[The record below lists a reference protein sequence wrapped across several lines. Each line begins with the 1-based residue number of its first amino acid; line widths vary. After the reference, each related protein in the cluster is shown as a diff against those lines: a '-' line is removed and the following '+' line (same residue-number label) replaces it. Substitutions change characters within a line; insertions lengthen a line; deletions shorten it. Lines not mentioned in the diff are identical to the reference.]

1 MGSVNTNS
9 ISLAIAE
16 ESSIG
21 VLPSTVV
28 AEYLEPNEISDY
40 GADISTVARNPISKD
55 RQNRKGTITDVESTV
70 DIEMDTTASHLL
82 AVLPGIMFAKWYD
95 QPYWL
100 RTDVSATSGGFAV
113 SAGDISDVAAGDL
126 IYVRGFNNGA
136 NNGLFVVDSV
146 SSGTIAVTGATLVAE
161 SGSSA
166 TSLFVVGHQFATGDV
181 AIDSDGNLTCTSAD
195 FTGLGIERG
204 QGVYIGG
211 LTSSTSFATAA
222 DSGLARVQSVAA
234 KKITLDKRQQN
245 YSADNGSGKTIQL
258 FYGWF
263 IKNVP
268 LDDTMFQEHYYQ
280 FEIAYP
286 GLMDT
291 DATGYE
297 YAVGNL
303 MNTLEL
309 SLPLTDKSTLKVQ
322 TMGKDVEAITDTR
335 KSWTVNNPLFTE
347 AYNTT
352 ADFMRLRIQ
361 NVDETGLSTLFKE
374 ATLNIGNNVG
384 GERVIGKLGPE
395 FMTYGNIDVTMDMTA
410 VFTSPAVVAK
420 IRNNCTVTMDFCI
433 CNNDAG
439 FYFDIP
445 SMTLGDGSRDYAVNE
460 KVKIKLNSN
469 AFGDESFGY
478 TVSET
483 FFPYLPSDKAA
494 VCS

>member
-21 VLPSTVV
+21 VLTSPVV

-40 GADISTVARNPISKD
+40 GADITTVARNPISKD
-55 RQNRKGTITDVESTV
+55 RQNRKGTISDVESTV
-70 DIEMDTTASHLL
+70 DVEMDTTASHLL
-82 AVLPGIMFAKWYD
+82 AVLPGVMFSQWYD
-95 QPYWL
+95 QPHWL
-100 RTDVSATSGGFAV
+100 RTAV
-113 SAGDISDVAAGDL
+113 SAGSNGFTVTGGDSSNVHAGDL
-126 IYVRGFNNGA
+126 IYVRGFTNGA
-136 NNGLFVVDSV
+136 NNGLFVVSSV
-146 SSGTIAVTGATLVAE
+146 SSGVITVAE
-161 SGSSA
+161 TTVEESGTTA
-166 TSLFVVGHQFATGDV
+166 TSLYVVGHQFAAGDCAV
-181 AIDSDGNLTCTSAD
+181 DSGGNLTLTSGS
-195 FTGLGIERG
+195 FSSLGLQRG
-204 QGVYIGG
+204 QGIYIGG
-211 LTSSTSFATAA
+211 LGSSSSFATAA
-222 DSGLARVQSVAA
+222 NSGLARVQKIEA
-234 KKITLDKRQQN
+234 KKLTLDKRQQ
-245 YSADNGSGKTIQL
+245 AFATDAGTGKTIQI

-263 IKNVP
+263 MKNVP
-268 LDDTMFQEHYYQ
+268 LDDAKFKEHYYQ

-286 GLMDT
+286 GLMSA

-297 YAVGNL
+297 YAIGNL

-309 SLPLTDKSTLKVQ
+309 SLPLTDKSTMKVQ
-322 TMGKDVEAITDTR
+322 TIGKDVEAITSSR
-335 KSWTVNNPLFTE
+335 KGWTFNTPLFNE

-374 ATLNIGNNVG
+374 ATLNVNNNAS
-384 GERVIGKLGPE
+384 GERVLGKLGAE
-395 FMTYGNIDVTMDMTA
+395 FMTYGNIDVSMEMTA
-410 VFTSPAVVAK
+410 VFTAPAVVAK

-460 KVKIKLNSN
+460 KVKINLSSN
-469 AFGDESFGY
+469 AFGDETLGY
-478 TVSET
+478 TLSET

>member
-21 VLPSTVV
+21 VLTSPVV

-40 GADISTVARNPISKD
+40 GADITTVARNPISKD
-55 RQNRKGTITDVESTV
+55 RQNRKGTISDVESTV
-70 DIEMDTTASHLL
+70 DVEMDTTASHLL
-82 AVLPGIMFAKWYD
+82 AVLPGVMFSQWYD
-95 QPYWL
+95 QPHWL
-100 RTDVSATSGGFAV
+100 RTAV
-113 SAGDISDVAAGDL
+113 SAGSGGFTVTGGTPSSVHAGDL
-126 IYVRGFNNGA
+126 IYVRGFSNGA

-146 SSGTIAVTGATLVAE
+146 SSGTIVVDGDLVEE

-166 TSLFVVGHQFATGDV
+166 TSLFVVGHQFAAGDC
-181 AIDSDGNLTCTSAD
+181 AIDSGGNLTVTSGS
-195 FTGLGIERG
+195 FTGLGLQRG

-211 LTSSTSFATAA
+211 LGESNSFATAG
-222 DSGLARVQSVAA
+222 DSGLARVQKIEA
-234 KKITLDKRQQN
+234 KKLTLDKRQQ
-245 YSADNGSGKTIQL
+245 AFATDAGTGKTIQL

-263 IKNVP
+263 MKNVP
-268 LDDTMFQEHYYQ
+268 LDDAKFKEHYYQ

-286 GLMDT
+286 GLMNA

-309 SLPLTDKSTLKVQ
+309 SLPLTDKSTMKVQ
-322 TMGKDVEAITDTR
+322 TIGKDVEAITSTR
-335 KSWTVNNPLFTE
+335 KGWTFNTPLFNE

-374 ATLNIGNNVG
+374 ATLNVNNNAS
-384 GERVIGKLGPE
+384 GERVLGKLGAE
-395 FMTYGNIDVTMDMTA
+395 FMTYGNIDVSMEMTA
-410 VFTSPAVVAK
+410 VFTAPAVVAK

-460 KVKIKLNSN
+460 KIKIKLSSN

-478 TVSET
+478 TLSET

>member
-16 ESSIG
+16 ESNIG

-40 GADISTVARNPISKD
+40 GADITTVARNPISKD
-55 RQNRKGTITDVESTV
+55 RQNRKGTISDVETTV
-70 DIEMDTTASHLL
+70 DVEMDTTASHLL
-82 AVLPGIMFAKWYD
+82 AVLPGIMFSQWYN

-100 RTDVSATSGGFAV
+100 RTDVSATATGFTVTGGE
-113 SAGDISDVAAGDL
+113 ISKVHAGDL
-126 IYVRGFNNGA
+126 IYVRGFDNGA
-136 NNGLFVVDSV
+136 NNGLFVVSNATGGAITVDG
-146 SSGTIAVTGATLVAE
+146 GTTVVE

-166 TSLFVVGHQFATGDV
+166 TSLYVVGHQFAAGDLKMD
-181 AIDSDGNLTCTSAD
+181 ANGNLTVTSAS
-195 FTGLGIERG
+195 FSSLGLQRG

-211 LTSSTSFATAA
+211 LTASTSFGTAA
-222 DSGLARVQSVAA
+222 DNGLARVQKVES
-234 KKITLDKRQQN
+234 KTLYLDKHQQAV
-245 YSADNGSGKTIQL
+245 SADTGSSKTVQL

-263 IKNVP
+263 LKNVP
-268 LDDTMFQEHYYQ
+268 LDDAKFKEHYYQ
-280 FEIAYP
+280 FEIGYP
-286 GLMDT
+286 GLMNADV
-291 DATGYE
+291 TGYE
-297 YAVGNL
+297 YAIGNI
-303 MNTLEL
+303 MNTMEL
-309 SLPLTDKSTLKVQ
+309 SLPLTDKSTMTVQ
-322 TMGKDVEAITDTR
+322 TLGKDVEAITSTR
-335 KSWTVNNPLFTE
+335 KSWTVNTPLFNE

-361 NVDETGLSTLFKE
+361 NTDETGLSTLFKE
-374 ATLNIGNNVG
+374 ATLNINNNAS
-384 GERVIGKLGPE
+384 GERVLGKLGPE
-395 FMTYGNIDVTMDMTA
+395 FMTFGNIDVTMEMTA
-410 VFTSPAVVAK
+410 VFTAPAVVSK

-460 KVKIKLNSN
+460 KVKIKLSSN

-478 TVSET
+478 TLSET

-494 VCS
+494 IC

>member
-9 ISLAIAE
+9 ISLAIVE
-16 ESSIG
+16 EESIG
-21 VLPSTVV
+21 VLPSTVA

-82 AVLPGIMFAKWYD
+82 AVLPGIMFAEWYD
-95 QPYWL
+95 QPHWL
-100 RTDVSATSGGFAV
+100 RTAVNATSGGFAV
-113 SAGDISDVAAGDL
+113 TGGDTSDVSAGDLV
-126 IYVRGFNNGA
+126 YVRGFTNGA

-146 SSGTIAVTGATLVAE
+146 SGSTIAVDGATLVAE

-166 TSLFVVGHQFATGDV
+166 TSLFVVGHQFASGDLAV
-181 AIDSDGNLTCTSAD
+181 DANGNLTTTNGD
-195 FTGLGIERG
+195 FTSLGIERG

-222 DSGLARVQSVAA
+222 NSGLARVQKVSA
-234 KKITLDKRQQN
+234 KELVLDKRQQAFA
-245 YSADNGSGKTIQL
+245 ADDGSDKTVQL

-263 IKNVP
+263 LKNVP
-268 LDDTMFQEHYYQ
+268 LDHEMFKEHYYQ

-286 GLMDT
+286 GLMDS

-309 SLPLTDKSTLKVQ
+309 SLPLTDKSTMSVQ

-335 KSWTVNNPLFTE
+335 KSWTFNNPLFTE

-352 ADFMRLRIQ
+352 ADFLRLRIQ
-361 NVDETGLSTLFKE
+361 NVDETGLTTLFKE
-374 ATLNIGNNVG
+374 ATLNIGNNAN

-433 CNNDAG
+433 YNNDAG

-460 KVKIKLNSN
+460 KVKIKLSSN

-478 TVSET
+478 TISET

>member
-16 ESSIG
+16 ENSIG

-55 RQNRKGTITDVESTV
+55 RQNRKGTISDVESTV
-70 DIEMDTTASHLL
+70 DVEMDTTASHLL
-82 AVLPGIMFAKWYD
+82 AILPGIMFSQWFD
-95 QPYWL
+95 QPHWV
-100 RTDVSATSGGFAV
+100 RTAVSATAEGFVVTGGSPEDV
-113 SAGDISDVAAGDL
+113 SAGDL
-126 IYVRGFNNGA
+126 IYARGFANGA
-136 NNGLFVVDSV
+136 NNGLFVVASVGSGTIVV
-146 SSGTIAVTGATLVAE
+146 SSGELVAE

-166 TSLFVVGHQFATGDV
+166 TSLYVVGHQFAEGDCAV
-181 AIDSDGNLTCTSAD
+181 DSGGNLTLTSGSFA
-195 FTGLGIERG
+195 TLGIERG

-211 LTSSTSFATAA
+211 LGASNSFATAA
-222 DSGLARVQSVAA
+222 DSGLARVQKVEA
-234 KKITLDKRQQN
+234 KKLTLDKRQQAFA
-245 YSADNGSGKTIQL
+245 ADSGTGKTIQL

-263 IKNVP
+263 MKNVP
-268 LDDTMFQEHYYQ
+268 LDDAMFKEHYYQ

-286 GLMDT
+286 GLMNA

-309 SLPLTDKSTLKVQ
+309 SLPLTDKSTMKVQ
-322 TMGKDVEAITDTR
+322 TIGKDVEAITGTR
-335 KSWTVNNPLFTE
+335 KGWTFNTPLFNE

-374 ATLNIGNNVG
+374 ATLNVNNNAS
-384 GERVIGKLGPE
+384 GERVLGKLGAE
-395 FMTYGNIDVTMDMTA
+395 FMTYGNIDVSMEMTA
-410 VFTSPAVVAK
+410 VFTAPAVVAK

-460 KVKIKLNSN
+460 KIKIKLSSN

-478 TVSET
+478 TLSET

-494 VCS
+494 VCN